1 MGFYDAFKDVISI
14 AQKSDNIELYRQ
26 LLDLGAQALEMQAE
40 IAALREENASLK
52 RIRDIDQ
59 EIEFHL
65 DAYVTKTTDTIPIKY
80 CAACWV
86 DKKKLVP
93 MQNFRDAKYKCPL
106 CQSNIID
113 HEDPVAK
120 SVAVQ
125 SIFYK

>member
-1 MGFYDAFKDVISI
+1 MSLYDALKDVIGI

-40 IAALREENASLK
+40 IAALREENSELK
-52 RIRDIDQ
+52 RTRDLEN
-59 EIEFHL
+59 EIQYHL

-93 MQNFRDAKYKCPL
+93 MQDVGMANYKCPL
-106 CQSNIID
+106 CQSHIVDNEKHLPEINIPEPI
-113 HEDPVAK
+113 
-120 SVAVQ
+120 
-125 SIFYK
+125 II